1 MWQLRSTSTV
11 SPGLRSVISIA
22 LFDVDVPFVTYR
34 LAAVPNISLVSFWA
48 SESGVCASGLERSPR
63 DSTDTE
69 RSVRNIVSPN
79 ASWKPRRNGEF
90 ANARP
95 PLCPGVC
102 QFVPAFSVTYCL
114 SAVEKR
120 GIQKLLKRCTMRS
133 W

>member
-1 MWQLRSTSTV
+1 ML
-11 SPGLRSVISIA
+11 
-22 LFDVDVPFVTYR
+22 DVDVPFVTYL
-34 LAAVPNISLVSFWA
+34 LAAVPNISLVSFCA
-48 SESGVCASGLERSPR
+48 SESGVCASGLDRSPR
-63 DSTDTE
+63 DSTETE

-79 ASWKPRRNGEF
+79 ASWNPRRNGEF

-102 QFVPAFSVTYCL
+102 QFVPALSVTYCL

-120 GIQKLLKRCTMRS
+120 GIQKLLKRWTSLS